1 MISKSKTSDKKY
13 LTKKLKE
20 KIEDRPDLK
29 KKTKPETFQKEFSP
43 IPLNIDFGRYYALV
57 IGNNNYQ
64 WRTWVLKE
72 VIPFLHLLFYCQGR
86 SETVLDGTQ
95 LFSNIRRPVMLN
107 SDQTPEYSDIREA
120 GHDGGDF
127 LFVRVR

>member
-1 MISKSKTSDKKY
+1 MADMGFKGSHSVFASAFLDALSK
-13 LTKKLKE
+13 
-20 KIEDRPDLK
+20 
-29 KKTKPETFQKEFSP
+29 
-43 IPLNIDFGRYYALV
+43 N
-57 IGNNNYQ
+57 
-64 WRTWVLKE
+64 
-72 VIPFLHLLFYCQGR
+72 CQGR